1 MESVKLLA
9 KLTRLEGLERQGSR
23 QAFREEIASLIAEIK
38 LEAESKVLPKV
49 SVNIAKA
56 AKKFSEDCYAQEHDK
71 REGIAGANLY
81 HDNRDIDKTIKRQFI
96 CDGYIGVAYSKPFD
110 GVIKAN
116 GEPIDANNILRHSCK
131 DEQMEIVLP
140 SLAQLKQ
147 AVKIETAERG
157 KKNGRSVL
165 RMPSGKAVNIH
176 NMILLMELCG
186 LTGGETA
193 YDVPNVIKPIYM
205 TNTTADGNEI
215 DGIIL
220 PIRPIN
226 VTTETILLDLME
238 G

>member
-9 KLTRLEGLERQGSR
+9 KLARLEGLERQGSR
-23 QAFREEIASLIAEIK
+23 QAFKEEIASLIAEIK
-38 LEAESKVLPKV
+38 LEAETKVLPKA

-56 AKKFSEDCYAQEHDK
+56 AAKFAQYCYDQEHDK
-71 REGIAGANLY
+71 RDGIAGANLY
-81 HDNRDIDKTIKRQFI
+81 HDRRDIDKTVKRQFI

-147 AVKIETAERG
+147 AVKIERALHGER
-157 KKNGRSVL
+157 NIL

-176 NMILLMELCG
+176 LMIRCMELCG

-193 YDVPNVIKPIYM
+193 YEVPNIIKPIYM
-205 TNTTADGNEI
+205 TNITEDGNEI